1 MNSKKIV
8 LKSLALI
15 CGLSFA
21 HAQEKAVTISGRF
34 VGLGNQEVKLIDPVK
49 GVVATVAAAQDSF
62 SFHIPLNV
70 SDQRFYTIHVPALG
84 DLGPSMKRPTI
95 FFIAGVD
102 GTRVNATIKDGSLTD
117 EKIIGSKAMDDF
129 NAILKNLSTTK
140 MIEASSKTYNKAFND
155 YNTVAQTEE
164 NLKVLKREGE
174 KLDSIYKLQREEIMQ
189 KIASDNNSLTL
200 ATFASQY
207 AAPQSSKEGL
217 TEFLSKFGSQV
228 KKESYYLQRFQSH
241 LDNYNRT
248 EIGQLAPNFELAQL
262 DGKKVALNSF
272 KGKYVLLD
280 FWASWCGPCRK
291 EMPHVK
297 AAYNQFKDKNF
308 EVFAVSIDSS
318 EPAWEKALKEDN
330 MPFVHVLDSKDDE
343 GGAKL
348 LYMVQAIPTNFLIDP
363 NGKIIAK
370 NLRGE
375 ELAKFLAA
383 TL

>member
-1 MNSKKIV
+1 MNSKKII
-8 LKSLALI
+8 LKSLAVI
-15 CGLSFA
+15 CGLAFA
-21 HAQEKAVTISGRF
+21 HAQEKPVTISGRL
-34 VGLGNQEVKLIDPVK
+34 VGVGDQEVKLIDPVK
-49 GVVATVAAAQDSF
+49 GVVATVSAVQDSF
-62 SFHIPLNV
+62 TFNVPLNV

-95 FFIAGVD
+95 FFIAGAE

-117 EKIIGSKAMDDF
+117 EKIMGSKAMDDF
-129 NAILKNLSTTK
+129 NLILKNLRTTK
-140 MIEASSKTYNKAFND
+140 LLEAATEPYNKAFHN
-155 YNTVAQTEE
+155 YNTVAQTED
-164 NLKVLKREGE
+164 NLKTLKEAGK
-174 KLDSIYKLQREEIMQ
+174 KLDSLYQLQRQEIMEMV
-189 KIASDNNSLTL
+189 AADNNALTL
-200 ATFASQY
+200 ATLAAQY

-217 TEFLSKFGSQV
+217 TEFLSKFGEQV
-228 KKESYYLQRFQSH
+228 KKESYYLQRFQAH
-241 LDNYNRT
+241 LDNYNQT

-297 AAYNQFKDKNF
+297 AAYDQFKNKNF
-308 EVFAVSIDSS
+308 EVFAVSIDANKA
-318 EPAWEKALKEDN
+318 AWEKALKEDN
-330 MPFVHVLDSKDDE
+330 MPFVHVLDNKDSE

-363 NGKIIAK
+363 SGKIIAK

-375 ELAKFLAA
+375 ELAKFLEA